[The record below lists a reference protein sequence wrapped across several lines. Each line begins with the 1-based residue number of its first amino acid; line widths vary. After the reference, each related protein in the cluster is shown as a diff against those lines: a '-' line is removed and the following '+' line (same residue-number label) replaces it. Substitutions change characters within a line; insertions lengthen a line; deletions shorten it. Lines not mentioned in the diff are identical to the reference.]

1 MLFARLTL
9 LSSLFLLAASD
20 GNHSQL
26 RGAIAEP
33 FCPTRKTWETCLG
46 GADQCCS
53 TCRCAST
60 DHCYKKD
67 EYFAQCQPKLHCP
80 TNYPGWSCA
89 IVPPCEDLHV
99 QCGIWAKEGRCNS
112 KSPDADY
119 MISTCQRACQRCMWT
134 ETCEQRGVNRR
145 FGGFFTA
152 RLGSLWS
159 FSWGSSLGT
168 AAENRHARWC
178 KAAATKINTR
188 KTGVWG
194 RGLGRF
200 LDVVLSVGCTIYNI
214 YIYIAVGDI
223 CDEWCISCAC
233 TQINIQYI

>member
-1 MLFARLTL
+1 MNTRSPACLKFFVDFVCHFGSSWVLLGATCAPGVHHREAASKKSSEGHKIPMLFARLTL

-119 MISTCQRACQRCMWT
+119 MISTCQRACQRCM
-134 ETCEQRGVNRR
+134 
-145 FGGFFTA
+145 
-152 RLGSLWS
+152 
-159 FSWGSSLGT
+159 
-168 AAENRHARWC
+168 
-178 KAAATKINTR
+178 
-188 KTGVWG
+188 
-194 RGLGRF
+194 
-200 LDVVLSVGCTIYNI
+200 
-214 YIYIAVGDI
+214 
-223 CDEWCISCAC
+223 
-233 TQINIQYI
+233 